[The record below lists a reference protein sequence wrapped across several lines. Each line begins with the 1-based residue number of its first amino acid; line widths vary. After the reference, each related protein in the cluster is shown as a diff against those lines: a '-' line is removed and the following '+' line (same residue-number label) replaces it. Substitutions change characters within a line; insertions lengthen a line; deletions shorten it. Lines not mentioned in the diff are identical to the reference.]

1 MLLTAQRH
9 PFANVITGL
18 GIATVVLSAAAL
30 TPAGAKAQ
38 PKQRQSLM
46 ALLEPEPLEAEPEPA
61 SKLLLMR
68 TDRRIAST
76 GDPIWE
82 LLLEIPGEPQ
92 RRFEAVSGRANR
104 QTADR
109 DRMGSRAP
117 LPSGTYSVG
126 VVEPLAEGAYPEL
139 GPVWIS
145 IEPNFI
151 TGRRVLGIHQDPSAG
166 INNTQSGTLGCI
178 GLVRKADMLE
188 LARLIDSNGTTQLDV
203 ID

>member
-104 QTADR
+104 QNADR

-166 INNTQSGTLGCI
+166 LHNTQSGTLGCI

>member
-1 MLLTAQRH
+1 MLLTAQRL
-9 PFANVITGL
+9 PFTHVISGL
-18 GIATVVLSAAAL
+18 SLATLVVSAAAL
-30 TPAGAKAQ
+30 PPAKAEARPQ
-38 PKQRQSLM
+38 QRQSLM
-46 ALLEPEPLEAEPEPA
+46 ALLEPQPIEAKQEPA
-61 SKLLLMR
+61 SKLLLRR

-82 LLLEIPGEPQ
+82 LMLEIPGEPQ
-92 RRFEAVSGRANR
+92 RRFDAVSGRANR

-117 LPSGTYSVG
+117 LPTGSYSVG
-126 VVEPLAEGAYPEL
+126 IVEPLAAGAYPEL

-178 GLVRKADMLE
+178 GLVREADMLE
-188 LARLIDSNGTTQLDV
+188 LARLIDSNGTSQLDV

>member
-1 MLLTAQRH
+1 MLLTAQRL
-9 PFANVITGL
+9 PFTNVITGL
-18 GIATVVLSAAAL
+18 SVAAFVVSAGAL
-30 TPAGAKAQ
+30 TPRKAEARPQ
-38 PKQRQSLM
+38 QRQSLM
-46 ALLEPEPLEAEPEPA
+46 ALLEPQPMEAEQEPT
-61 SKLLLMR
+61 SKLLLRR
-68 TDRRIAST
+68 TDRRIPRT

-82 LLLEIPGEPQ
+82 LMLEIPGEPQ
-92 RRFEAVSGRANR
+92 RRFDAVSGRANR
-104 QTADR
+104 QNADR

-117 LPSGTYSVG
+117 LPTGSYSVG
-126 VVEPLAEGAYPEL
+126 VVEPLAAGAYPEL

-178 GLVRKADMLE
+178 GLVRRADMLE

>member
-1 MLLTAQRH
+1 MLLNPQRL
-9 PFANVITGL
+9 PFTDVITGL
-18 GIATVVLSAAAL
+18 GMALLVVVVGSAN
-30 TPAGAKAQ
+30 PARAEAE
-38 PKQRQSLM
+38 PNQRQSLM
-46 ALLEPEPLEAEPEPA
+46 ALLEPQPIEPEEEPG
-61 SKLLLMR
+61 SKLVLTR
-68 TDRRIAST
+68 TDRSIPST

-82 LLLEIPGEPQ
+82 LMLEIPGEPL
-92 RRFEAVSGRANR
+92 RRFDAVSGRANR

-117 LPSGTYSVG
+117 LPTGSYSVG
-126 VVEPLAEGAYPEL
+126 LVEPLAPGAYPEL

-178 GLVRKADMLE
+178 GLVHKTDILE
-188 LARLIDSNGTTQLDV
+188 LARLIDRNGTTQLDV

>member
-18 GIATVVLSAAAL
+18 GIATLVLSAAAL
-30 TPAGAKAQ
+30 TPARAEARPQ
-38 PKQRQSLM
+38 QRQSLM
-46 ALLEPEPLEAEPEPA
+46 ALLESQPIEAEPEPA

-68 TDRRIAST
+68 TDRRIPST

-82 LLLEIPGEPQ
+82 LLLEISGEPQ
-92 RRFEAVSGRANR
+92 RRYEAVSGRADR
-104 QTADR
+104 QNADR